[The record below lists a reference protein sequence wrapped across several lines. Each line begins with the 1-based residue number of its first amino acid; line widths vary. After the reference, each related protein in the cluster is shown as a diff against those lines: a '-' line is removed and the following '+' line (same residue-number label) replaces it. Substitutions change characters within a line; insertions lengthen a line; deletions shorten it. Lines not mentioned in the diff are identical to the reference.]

1 MASTRTVDA
10 FRVSRR
16 GAGRWAY
23 GPGMDRR
30 TGSPRGLIGRSV
42 IAAGIFAAAVV
53 PGWALGDKVE
63 DWTGWPLL
71 DWLVT
76 CGWAALAVWVLG
88 PLSSYR
94 RRDAWLGLVPL
105 LGWYLAALM
114 AWRVALLPYRDWE
127 PRADE
132 LWRARWL
139 TGDLIGFW
147 RADPVPVPVPPR
159 RSGYSRDRATSSSPE

>member
-1 MASTRTVDA
+1 VDA

-16 GAGRWAY
+16 GHQRCAY
-23 GPGMDRR
+23 GAGMECM
-30 TGSPRGLIGRSV
+30 TSSPRGLNSRSV
-42 IAAGIFAAAVV
+42 LAVGLFAAAVV
-53 PGWALGDKVE
+53 PGWALGDLAE
-63 DWTGWPLL
+63 RWTSSQVL

-76 CGWAALAVWVLG
+76 LAWSAAAVRVLA
-88 PLSSYR
+88 PYASYR

-105 LGWYLAALM
+105 FGWYLLCVL

-139 TGDLIGFW
+139 TGDLMGYW
-147 RADPVPVPVPPR
+147 RADSPRPLRVGKPQPVAR
-159 RSGYSRDRATSSSPE
+159 RTS